1 MFVIKSQV
9 LNGCVDASLWGVV
22 KGDFHASEYWA
33 SFLSIRNNHTSKSFG
48 FALLQYILSF
58 WQIAECQERQ
68 AERVQSCFDEIQKQ
82 KSIDVVK
89 AQSLWDVAIKMNA
102 SIDSTNVLVANL
114 KPRYWAPWLH

>member
-1 MFVIKSQV
+1 MLFSCCVLGLYRFSVYLEWHEWGLLEMFVIKSQV

-58 WQIAECQERQ
+58 WQIAECQVRQ
-68 AERVQSCFDEIQKQ
+68 SERVQSCFDEIQKQ

-89 AQSLWDVAIKMNA
+89 A
-102 SIDSTNVLVANL
+102 
-114 KPRYWAPWLH
+114 